1 MTHQSVV
8 STDSQSPSHPDF
20 YSPADLVKLLGVS
33 IRTVR
38 SWIRSGDLAHFRLG
52 PGNRLIRVRHE
63 DLEEFL
69 NRRYRKSYHE
79 TGQQQ

>member
-1 MTHQSVV
+1 MTQQSVV
-8 STDSQSPSHPDF
+8 PGSQPPSHPDF

-69 NRRYRKSYHE
+69 NRRYRQSYHE
-79 TGQQQ
+79 ARRPE